1 MFYYADTADK
11 NAILE
16 NFKVRLYPVEKLNRV
31 TDNLYRW
38 DSFDKYDKI
47 DVDSSIVFC
56 DNQDNLLNTLQD
68 NFINWVTNQALPQDK
83 AEFIITFN
91 AFEYTA
97 IFINH
102 WIYQIRE
109 KREYITHILNGECI
123 LRDIGSYFF

>member
-16 NFKVRLYPVEKLNRV
+16 NFKARLYPAEKLNRV

-38 DSFDKYDKI
+38 VTFDKYNKI

-56 DNQDNLLNTLQD
+56 DTQEDLLNILQD
-68 NFINWVTNQALPQDK
+68 NFINWVTNQVLPQDK

-91 AFEYTA
+91 AFDITDGTVAALNKSIANEN
-97 IFINH
+97 INCKFYKTLGL
-102 WIYQIRE
+102 I
-109 KREYITHILNGECI
+109 K
-123 LRDIGSYFF
+123 

>member
-11 NAILE
+11 NVILK
-16 NFKVRLYPVEKLNRV
+16 NFKARLYPVEKLNRV

-38 DSFDKYDKI
+38 VTFDKYDKI

-56 DNQDNLLNTLQD
+56 DNQENLLNTLQD

-91 AFEYTA
+91 AFDITDGTVAALNKSIANEN
-97 IFINH
+97 INCKFYKTLGL
-102 WIYQIRE
+102 I
-109 KREYITHILNGECI
+109 K
-123 LRDIGSYFF
+123 

>member
-16 NFKVRLYPVEKLNRV
+16 NFKARLYPAEKLNRV

-38 DSFDKYDKI
+38 VTFDKYNKI

-56 DNQDNLLNTLQD
+56 DTQEDLLNTLQD

-91 AFEYTA
+91 AFDITDETVA
-97 IFINH
+97 ALNKSIANENINCKFYKTLGL
-102 WIYQIRE
+102 I
-109 KREYITHILNGECI
+109 K
-123 LRDIGSYFF
+123 

>member
-16 NFKVRLYPVEKLNRV
+16 NFKVRLYPPEKLNCV

-38 DSFDKYDKI
+38 VTFDKYDKI

-56 DNQDNLLNTLQD
+56 DTQEDLLNTLQD

-91 AFEYTA
+91 AFD
-97 IFINH
+97 
-102 WIYQIRE
+102 
-109 KREYITHILNGECI
+109 ITDEAVAVLNKSIANKNVNCKFYKTLGLI
-123 LRDIGSYFF
+123 K

>member
-16 NFKVRLYPVEKLNRV
+16 NFKARLYTVEKLNRV

-38 DSFDKYDKI
+38 VTFNKYNKI

-56 DNQDNLLNTLQD
+56 DTQEDLLNTLHD

-83 AEFIITFN
+83 AEFIIAFN
-91 AFEYTA
+91 AFNITDGA
-97 IFINH
+97 IAALNKSIANENINCKFYKTLGL
-102 WIYQIRE
+102 I
-109 KREYITHILNGECI
+109 K
-123 LRDIGSYFF
+123 

>member
-16 NFKVRLYPVEKLNRV
+16 NFKARLYPAEKLNCV

-38 DSFDKYDKI
+38 VSFDKYNKI

-56 DNQDNLLNTLQD
+56 DTQEDLLNTLQD

-91 AFEYTA
+91 AFDITDGTVAALNKSIANEN
-97 IFINH
+97 INCKFYKTLGL
-102 WIYQIRE
+102 I
-109 KREYITHILNGECI
+109 K
-123 LRDIGSYFF
+123 

>member
-16 NFKVRLYPVEKLNRV
+16 NFKVRLYPPEKLNCV

-38 DSFDKYDKI
+38 VTFDKYDKI

-56 DNQDNLLNTLQD
+56 DTQEDLLNTLQD

-91 AFEYTA
+91 AFDITDEA
-97 IFINH
+97 VAVLNKSIANENINCKFYKTLGL
-102 WIYQIRE
+102 I
-109 KREYITHILNGECI
+109 K
-123 LRDIGSYFF
+123 

>member
-16 NFKVRLYPVEKLNRV
+16 NFKVRLYPAEKLNRV

-38 DSFDKYDKI
+38 VTFDKYDKI

-56 DNQDNLLNTLQD
+56 DTQEDLLNTLQD

-91 AFEYTA
+91 AFD
-97 IFINH
+97 
-102 WIYQIRE
+102 
-109 KREYITHILNGECI
+109 ITDEAVAVLNKSIANKNVNCKFYKTLGLI
-123 LRDIGSYFF
+123 K

>member
-16 NFKVRLYPVEKLNRV
+16 NFKVRLYPPEKLNCV

-38 DSFDKYDKI
+38 VTFDKYDKI

-56 DNQDNLLNTLQD
+56 DTQEDLLNTLQD

-83 AEFIITFN
+83 AEFIISFN
-91 AFEYTA
+91 AFD
-97 IFINH
+97 
-102 WIYQIRE
+102 
-109 KREYITHILNGECI
+109 ITDEAVAVLNKSIANKNVNCKFYKTLGLI
-123 LRDIGSYFF
+123 K

>member
-11 NAILE
+11 NAILK
-16 NFKVRLYPVEKLNRV
+16 NFKARLYPVEKLNRV

-38 DSFDKYDKI
+38 VSFDKYDKI

-56 DNQDNLLNTLQD
+56 DTQEDLLNTLQD

-91 AFEYTA
+91 AFDITDGTVAALNKSIANEN
-97 IFINH
+97 INCKFYKTLGL
-102 WIYQIRE
+102 I
-109 KREYITHILNGECI
+109 K
-123 LRDIGSYFF
+123 

>member
-16 NFKVRLYPVEKLNRV
+16 NFKARLYPVEKLNRV

-38 DSFDKYDKI
+38 ISFDKYDKI

-56 DNQDNLLNTLQD
+56 DTQEDLLNTLQD

-91 AFEYTA
+91 AFDITDGTVAALNKSIANEN
-97 IFINH
+97 INCKFYKTLGL
-102 WIYQIRE
+102 I
-109 KREYITHILNGECI
+109 K
-123 LRDIGSYFF
+123 

>member
-16 NFKVRLYPVEKLNRV
+16 NFKARLYPVEKLNRV

-38 DSFDKYDKI
+38 VSFDKYNKI
-47 DVDSSIVFC
+47 DIDSSIVFC
-56 DNQDNLLNTLQD
+56 DTQEDLLNTLQD

-91 AFEYTA
+91 AFDITDGAVAALNKSIANEN
-97 IFINH
+97 INCKFYKTLGL
-102 WIYQIRE
+102 I
-109 KREYITHILNGECI
+109 K
-123 LRDIGSYFF
+123 

>member
-1 MFYYADTADK
+1 MLYMFYYADTADK

-16 NFKVRLYPVEKLNRV
+16 NFKARLYPAEKLNRV

-38 DSFDKYDKI
+38 VSLDKYNKI

-56 DNQDNLLNTLQD
+56 DTQDNLLNTLQD

-91 AFEYTA
+91 AFDITDGTVAALNKSIANEN
-97 IFINH
+97 INCKFYKTLGL
-102 WIYQIRE
+102 I
-109 KREYITHILNGECI
+109 K
-123 LRDIGSYFF
+123 

>member
-16 NFKVRLYPVEKLNRV
+16 NFKARLYPVEKLNYV

-38 DSFDKYDKI
+38 VTFDKYNKI

-56 DNQDNLLNTLQD
+56 DTQEDLLNTLQD

-91 AFEYTA
+91 AFNITDGAVAALNKSIANEN
-97 IFINH
+97 INCKFYKTLGL
-102 WIYQIRE
+102 I
-109 KREYITHILNGECI
+109 K
-123 LRDIGSYFF
+123 

>member
-16 NFKVRLYPVEKLNRV
+16 NFKARLYPAEKLNRV

-38 DSFDKYDKI
+38 VTFDKYNKI

-56 DNQDNLLNTLQD
+56 DNQEDLLNNLQD

-91 AFEYTA
+91 AFDIMDGTVAALNKSIANEN
-97 IFINH
+97 INCKFYKTLGL
-102 WIYQIRE
+102 I
-109 KREYITHILNGECI
+109 K
-123 LRDIGSYFF
+123 

>member
-16 NFKVRLYPVEKLNRV
+16 NFKARLYPAEKLNRV

-38 DSFDKYDKI
+38 VSFDKYDEI

-56 DNQDNLLNTLQD
+56 DTQEDLLNTLQD

-91 AFEYTA
+91 AFNITDEA
-97 IFINH
+97 IAALDKSIANENINCKFYKTLGL
-102 WIYQIRE
+102 I
-109 KREYITHILNGECI
+109 K
-123 LRDIGSYFF
+123 

>member
-16 NFKVRLYPVEKLNRV
+16 NFKARLYPVEKLNRV

-38 DSFDKYDKI
+38 VSFDKYNKI
-47 DVDSSIVFC
+47 DVNSSIVFC
-56 DNQDNLLNTLQD
+56 DNQENLLNTLQD

-91 AFEYTA
+91 AFDITDGTVAALNKSIANEN
-97 IFINH
+97 INCKFYKTLGL
-102 WIYQIRE
+102 I
-109 KREYITHILNGECI
+109 K
-123 LRDIGSYFF
+123 

>member
-16 NFKVRLYPVEKLNRV
+16 NFKARLYPAEKLNRV

-38 DSFDKYDKI
+38 VSFDKYNKI

-56 DNQDNLLNTLQD
+56 DTQEDLLNTLQD

-91 AFEYTA
+91 AFDITDGA
-97 IFINH
+97 IAALNKSIANENINCKFYKTLGL
-102 WIYQIRE
+102 I
-109 KREYITHILNGECI
+109 K
-123 LRDIGSYFF
+123 

>member
-16 NFKVRLYPVEKLNRV
+16 NFKARLYPAEKLNRV

-38 DSFDKYDKI
+38 VTFDKYNKI

-56 DNQDNLLNTLQD
+56 DTQEDLLNTLQD

-91 AFEYTA
+91 AFDITDGTVAALNKSIANEN
-97 IFINH
+97 INCKFYKTLGL
-102 WIYQIRE
+102 I
-109 KREYITHILNGECI
+109 K
-123 LRDIGSYFF
+123 

>member
-16 NFKVRLYPVEKLNRV
+16 NFKVRLYPIEKLNCV

-38 DSFDKYDKI
+38 VSFDKYNKI

-56 DNQDNLLNTLQD
+56 DTQEDLLNTLQD

-91 AFEYTA
+91 AFDITDGTVAALNKSIANEN
-97 IFINH
+97 INFKFYKTLGL
-102 WIYQIRE
+102 I
-109 KREYITHILNGECI
+109 K
-123 LRDIGSYFF
+123 

>member
-11 NAILE
+11 NDILE
-16 NFKVRLYPVEKLNRV
+16 NFKARLYPAEKLNRV

-38 DSFDKYDKI
+38 VTFDKYNKI

-56 DNQDNLLNTLQD
+56 DTQEDLLNILQD

-91 AFEYTA
+91 AFDITDGTVAALNKSIANEN
-97 IFINH
+97 INCKFYKTLGL
-102 WIYQIRE
+102 I
-109 KREYITHILNGECI
+109 K
-123 LRDIGSYFF
+123 

>member
-38 DSFDKYDKI
+38 VSFDKYDKI

-68 NFINWVTNQALPQDK
+68 NFINQVTNQALPQDK

-91 AFEYTA
+91 AFDITDGTVAALNKSIANEN
-97 IFINH
+97 INCKFYKTL
-102 WIYQIRE
+102 WLI
-109 KREYITHILNGECI
+109 K
-123 LRDIGSYFF
+123 

>member
-16 NFKVRLYPVEKLNRV
+16 NFKVRLYPTEKLNRV

-38 DSFDKYDKI
+38 ITFDKYDKI
-47 DVDSSIVFC
+47 DVDSSIIFC
-56 DNQDNLLNTLQD
+56 DTQDDLLNTLQD

-91 AFEYTA
+91 AFDITDEA
-97 IFINH
+97 VAVLNKSIANENINCKFYKTLGL
-102 WIYQIRE
+102 I
-109 KREYITHILNGECI
+109 K
-123 LRDIGSYFF
+123 

>member
-11 NAILE
+11 NVILE
-16 NFKVRLYPVEKLNRV
+16 NFKARLYPAEKLNSV

-38 DSFDKYDKI
+38 VSFDKYNKI

-56 DNQDNLLNTLQD
+56 DTQDDLLNTLQD

-91 AFEYTA
+91 AFDITDGAVAALNKSIANEN
-97 IFINH
+97 INCKFYKTLGL
-102 WIYQIRE
+102 I
-109 KREYITHILNGECI
+109 K
-123 LRDIGSYFF
+123 